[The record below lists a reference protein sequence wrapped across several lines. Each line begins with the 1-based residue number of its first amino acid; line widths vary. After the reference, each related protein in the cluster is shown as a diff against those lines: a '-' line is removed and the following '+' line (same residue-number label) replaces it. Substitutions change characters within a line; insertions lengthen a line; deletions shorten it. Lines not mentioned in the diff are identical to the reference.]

1 MKPNYRLTLYA
12 CYLGYI
18 SQAITINLMPLLF
31 VVLQGEFQLSVA
43 QIGFMVSY
51 NFVVQITVDLLGAKY
66 AERIGYRV
74 CAVVAHVCC
83 VVGVAGLAV
92 FPDLMS
98 NAYAGLLICVT
109 VYAIG
114 AGLIEVLISPMVQA
128 LPLERKES
136 VMSLLHSFYCWGYA
150 GVVLLTTLFFS
161 LAGTQHWRL
170 AACLWS
176 VVPAINIVLF
186 LIAPIRVL
194 TGEGDGLSMKAMF
207 KNKVFWLLVLLMLC
221 AGACEHAM
229 CQWSSYFAETGL
241 RIPKTV
247 GDLLGPCVFAVL
259 MGLSRWFYGTRG
271 DTIPLGKFISFS
283 GILCII
289 SYLIAV
295 FSPIPLL
302 SLLGCGLCG
311 VSVGIL
317 WPGTLSMSARH
328 CPQGGTAMFAMLA
341 LAGDVGCSSGPF
353 VVSTVTEA
361 VGGELKAGLLAAII
375 FPLALIL
382 GIRALQVRQRV

>member
-1 MKPNYRLTLYA
+1 MKPNYRITLYA
-12 CYLGYI
+12 CYIGYV
-18 SQAITINLMPLLF
+18 SQAITINLLPLLF
-31 VVLQGEFQLSVA
+31 VVLQKEFSLSLA

-51 NFVVQITVDLLGAKY
+51 NFVVQIIVDLLGAKY
-66 AERIGYRV
+66 AERVGYRV
-74 CAVVAHVCC
+74 CAVAGQLCC

-114 AGLIEVLISPMVQA
+114 AGMIEVLVSPMVQA

-136 VMSLLHSFYCWGYA
+136 VMSLLHSFYCWGYTA
-150 GVVLLTTLFFS
+150 VVLLTTLFFS
-161 LAGTQHWRL
+161 VAGTERWRL
-170 AACLWS
+170 VACLWAI
-176 VVPAINIVLF
+176 VPAVNAVLF
-186 LIAPIRVL
+186 SIAPIRVL
-194 TGEGDGLSMKAMF
+194 TGEGDGLSIKAMF
-207 KNKVFWLLVLLMLC
+207 KNKVFWLLVLLMIC
-221 AGACEHAM
+221 AGACEQAM

-241 RIPKTV
+241 RISKTV

-259 MGLSRWFYGTRG
+259 MGLSRWFYGVRG
-271 DTIPLGKFISFS
+271 DRIPLAKFVTFS
-283 GILCII
+283 GFLCVA

-311 VSVGIL
+311 LSVGIL
-317 WPGTLSMSARH
+317 WPGTLSMSAKH

-361 VGGELKAGLLAAII
+361 VGGELKAGLLAAVM
-375 FPLALIL
+375 FPVALVL
-382 GIRALQVRQRV
+382 GIRALHARHRG